1 MDPLIVIFGLGIGL
15 LVGATGLGGASLM
28 TPLLIIVFGI
38 KPVTAIGTDLAY
50 GAVTKTVGGWRHF
63 RQGTVHLGI
72 SWWLAFGSIP
82 GALIGVWGLGQ
93 LKAAHGDGFDKVIM
107 LVIAGVV
114 LIVGVIALGRVLFR
128 KNASFDESE
137 SPEMTRRRKV
147 QAVTVGLPV
156 GIVIGATSVGSG
168 ALIAIVLIFLYKL
181 TPRRVVGTDVFHAA
195 LLLWVAAGAHIVSGN
210 VDFLLAANILIGS
223 VPGVWIGA
231 KLAMKIPERALR
243 PTLGIVLVAVGIGL
257 ISKSG
262 LVRIPAEVLLGVPLT
277 LGLIT
282 WFVHSAR
289 VREVAPEGA

>member
-50 GAVTKTVGGWRHF
+50 GAVTKTLGGWRHL

-72 SWWLAFGSIP
+72 SWWLAFGSVP
-82 GALIGVWGLGQ
+82 GALIGVWGLGR
-93 LKAAHGDGFDKVIM
+93 LEATYGKGFDKVIM
-107 LVIAGVV
+107 LVIAGAV
-114 LIVGVIALGRVLFR
+114 LLVGTIALGRVLFR
-128 KNASFDESE
+128 RSATFNESE
-137 SPEMTRRRKV
+137 SPSMTRRRKV
-147 QAVTVGLPV
+147 QAVAFGLPI

-195 LLLWVAAGAHIVSGN
+195 LLLWVAAAAHLVSGN
-210 VDFLLAANILIGS
+210 VDFVLAGNILIGS
-223 VPGVWIGA
+223 LPGVWIGA

-262 LVRIPAEVLLGVPLT
+262 LVKIPAEVLLGVPLS

-282 WFVHSAR
+282 WFVHTAR
-289 VREVAPEGA
+289 AREVAPEGA